1 MDLSSSQVK
10 CLGFFV
16 MKDFKI
22 KFEVQIIQN
31 MKYVIC
37 YQDGKAQS
45 CESSQNKNGF
55 ITYNPKHGIN
65 NMMKQMENKHGFDLA
80 NTNWKL

>member
-1 MDLSSSQVK
+1 
-10 CLGFFV
+10 

-22 KFEVQIIQN
+22 KVEVQIIQD

-37 YQDGKAQS
+37 HQDGKAQI

-65 NMMKQMENKHGFDLA
+65 NMMK
-80 NTNWKL
+80 

>member
-1 MDLSSSQVK
+1 
-10 CLGFFV
+10 

-22 KFEVQIIQN
+22 KVEVQIIQD

-37 YQDGKAQS
+37 HQDGKAQS
-45 CESSQNKNGF
+45 CESSQNKNSF

-65 NMMKQMENKHGFDLA
+65 NMMKQMENEHGFDLA
-80 NTNWKL
+80 QYKLEVVEGCGDVCKMAKK